1 MSHVSGPGRLRYL
14 GTLLFALVATPWV
27 SAQQIVLNFDELA
40 ASTNFFPNQFIPLAN
55 RLSTGYLASFG
66 VQFSSTAGYVG
77 VMQLGIGNAVSG
89 VNGISSSTSINTVT
103 YSSTDPLIAA
113 FFDPANTSVPGITN
127 FVSLSTDLQG
137 NGITVTLQAFDINDQ
152 LIGTF
157 TTPDTGGTILSLS
170 VAGIHSV
177 HFLGNG
183 SSGVDDFKFNP
194 VVAAVPEPG
203 SLILASVSAVG
214 LMGWC
219 CKRALRK
226 RRFKKSPS

>member
-1 MSHVSGPGRLRYL
+1 MSHAYGRGHFRYL
-14 GTLLFALVATPWV
+14 GTLLFAFAATPWV

-40 ASTNFFPNQFIPLAN
+40 ASSNFFPGDFIPVAD
-55 RLSTGYLASFG
+55 RLSTGYLASSG
-66 VQFSSTAGYVG
+66 VQFSSTGGYVG

-89 VNGISSSTSINTVT
+89 ANGISSSTSINTVT
-103 YSSTDPLIAA
+103 YSSTDPLVAA

-137 NGITVTLQAFDINDQ
+137 NGINVTLQAFDINDQ
-152 LIGTF
+152 LIGSF
-157 TTPDTGGTILSLS
+157 ATPDTGGTTLSLS

-183 SSGVDDFKFNP
+183 SSGVDDFTFNP

-203 SLILASVSAVG
+203 SLILAGVPAIC
-214 LMGWC
+214 LIGWC
-219 CKRALRK
+219 SRRALR
-226 RRFKKSPS
+226 RRCSK